1 MSDFISQSYF
11 SISLYIQLDIKIM
24 FSSDF
29 TRRPIDEEKPSGTN
43 PNALDDF
50 TEIKRQINNLNKVTG
65 RVSWR
70 KVQSLS
76 KEILSKNSKDFRCS
90 CYFTVAATHNDGLK
104 GLAEGLSSILDLCVV
119 YWFTAYPEVSKS
131 NARIGAID
139 WMVEHTEKRIKNI
152 KTSSDDILLI
162 ETCHRLCLRIEEE
175 LRLHYGI
182 KAPSLGGVRRI
193 LKQWADEHK
202 ENEAKLREA
211 ASQTRLAAQENRQI
225 PPVTQST
232 AIKIDVSNSKPAIA
246 PKIDEKS
253 TSNYLVIYLLAG
265 FLVLALS
272 SHFLYEQYQ
281 LKVLT
286 RKVVASNIPQLSEI
300 THSLKYEYASIS
312 NDVRPNVVNQL
323 DNLMKDWSTNPVKVY
338 EIDALDQLTTDL
350 TKLYPDS
357 SSVLRLRQEFTSQKE
372 KLDSDYMQLHRRFSD
387 ARTVF
392 ANVIRGSE
400 SQKTARAYEYSNS
413 LFPLIGRIEY
423 AEKEKQQKELQ
434 KSLRILNVYLHK
446 IKTLESELKTMQ
458 P

>member
-1 MSDFISQSYF
+1 
-11 SISLYIQLDIKIM
+11 M

-65 RVSWR
+65 RVSWK

-76 KEILSKNSKDFRCS
+76 KTILSKHSKDFRCS

-119 YWFTAYPEVSKS
+119 YWFTAYPEVTKS

-139 WMVEHTEKRIKNI
+139 WMVEHTEKRIKSV

-162 ETCHRLCLRIEEE
+162 ETCHRLCMRIEEE

-182 KAPSLGGVRRI
+182 KAPSLGGLRRI
-193 LKQWADEHK
+193 LKQWVDEHK
-202 ENEAKLREA
+202 EAEAKLREIE
-211 ASQTRLAAQENRQI
+211 SKKKFQDPGENKRPAQVAQ
-225 PPVTQST
+225 PST
-232 AIKIDVSNSKPAIA
+232 IKIDVSNNQPTTAKLDD
-246 PKIDEKS
+246 KT
-253 TSNYLVIYLLAG
+253 TSSYLVIYLLVG
-265 FLVLALS
+265 FLALALS
-272 SHFLYEQYQ
+272 SHFFYKQYQ
-281 LKVLT
+281 LKDLT
-286 RKVVASNIPQLSEI
+286 RKIITSDIPELNEI

-312 NDVRPNVVNQL
+312 QDVRPNVVNQL
-323 DNLMKDWSTNPVKVY
+323 DKLMKGWTTDPIKVY
-338 EIDALDQLTTDL
+338 QIDTLDQLTLDL

-357 SSVLRLRQEFTSQKE
+357 SSVLRLRKVFTSEQE
-372 KLDSDYMQLHRRFSD
+372 KLYTDYAQLHRRFSN

-423 AEKEKQQKELQ
+423 AEKEKQTKELQ
-434 KSLRILNVYLHK
+434 KSLQILNVYLHK
-446 IKTLESELKTMQ
+446 IKTLESELTTTK

>member
-1 MSDFISQSYF
+1 
-11 SISLYIQLDIKIM
+11 M

-65 RVSWR
+65 RVSWK

-76 KEILSKNSKDFRCS
+76 KTILSKNSKDFRCS

-119 YWFTAYPEVSKS
+119 YWFTAYPEVTKS

-139 WMVEHTEKRIKNI
+139 WMVEHTEKRIKSI
-152 KTSSDDILLI
+152 KTNPDDVLLI
-162 ETCHRLCLRIEEE
+162 ETCHRLCMRIEEE

-193 LKQWADEHK
+193 LKQWVDEHK
-202 ENEAKLREA
+202 ETEANLREA
-211 ASQTRLAAQENRQI
+211 ENQRKYRAPEENKQPTPVAQ
-225 PPVTQST
+225 PST
-232 AIKIDVSNSKPAIA
+232 IKIDVSNKQSATTSKVDDKTP
-246 PKIDEKS
+246 
-253 TSNYLVIYLLAG
+253 SNYLVVYLLAG
-265 FLVLALS
+265 FLALALS
-272 SHFLYEQYQ
+272 SHFFYKQYQ
-281 LKVLT
+281 LNDLT
-286 RKVVASNIPQLSEI
+286 KQIITSDISQLNEI
-300 THSLKYEYASIS
+300 AHSLRYEYAPIS
-312 NDVRPNVVNQL
+312 QDVRPNVVNQL
-323 DNLMKDWSTNPVKVY
+323 DTLMKGWVADPIKVY
-338 EIDALDQLTTDL
+338 QIDILDRLTLDL

-357 SSVLRLRQEFTSQKE
+357 SSILRLRQEFTNEQE
-372 KLDSDYMQLHRRFSD
+372 KLNTDYAQLHRRFSN

-400 SQKTARAYEYSNS
+400 SKKTARAYEYSNS

-423 AEKEKQQKELQ
+423 AEKEQQQKELQ

-446 IKTLESELKTMQ
+446 IKTLESDLSANK